1 MCPPD
6 PIVVTVDIVSS
17 PSPLIGSA
25 IIGSVAST
33 SEAIQLITSGA
44 KGVTGSTGDRGATG
58 STGNMPSNYVISI
71 NGITGTIENVAKT
84 NIAQTFTGTQFF
96 PNGISA
102 DALTANTA
110 YFDGN
115 INATKSVI
123 LNTNAAN
130 TLTVNGVS
138 TFNQGISISKGSQL
152 TGANIVGSVD
162 ITGGDIFI
170 NGVRFGVGPTGG
182 KGTSGESNLAIGL
195 NTLNKVQPQVSS
207 TTRGIENTAIGT
219 YASSS
224 VTSGSY
230 NVAVGSYALRND
242 VSLGYN
248 TAIGARALL
257 ANTTGVGNCALGVFT
272 LQACTVGNDNVG
284 NGSGALQRTVN
295 GSLNTS
301 IGNQS
306 YYYLTSG
313 NNNVAIGYGA
323 GAYLSDTVT
332 TMTKT
337 DNSVHIGYNVR
348 GLTQNQTNEI
358 AIGYLVSGNGSNT
371 VTLGN
376 TSITR
381 TFLRG
386 TVDVAGGISATGA
399 SITGGMTASGN
410 INFIGSVFLNPPAA
424 SPFPSNSTG
433 KTGQITW
440 GLSGSTYY
448 LYLCVDTNTWKNL
461 PMNSY

>member
-1 MCPPD
+1 M
-6 PIVVTVDIVSS
+6 
-17 PSPLIGSA
+17 
-25 IIGSVAST
+25 
-33 SEAIQLITSGA
+33 
-44 KGVTGSTGDRGATG
+44 
-58 STGNMPSNYVISI
+58 
-71 NGITGTIENVAKT
+71 
-84 NIAQTFTGTQFF
+84 
-96 PNGISA
+96 
-102 DALTANTA
+102 
-110 YFDGN
+110 
-115 INATKSVI
+115 
-123 LNTNAAN
+123 
-130 TLTVNGVS
+130 
-138 TFNQGISISKGSQL
+138 
-152 TGANIVGSVD
+152 
-162 ITGGDIFI
+162 
-170 NGVRFGVGPTGG
+170 
-182 KGTSGESNLAIGL
+182 
-195 NTLNKVQPQVSS
+195 
-207 TTRGIENTAIGT
+207 
-219 YASSS
+219 
-224 VTSGSY
+224 
-230 NVAVGSYALRND
+230 
-242 VSLGYN
+242 
-248 TAIGARALL
+248 ARA
-257 ANTTGVGNCALGVFT
+257 
-272 LQACTVGNDNVG
+272 
-284 NGSGALQRTVN
+284 GALQRTVN

-424 SPFPSNSTG
+424 NLFPSNSTG

-461 PMNSY
+461 PINSY

>member
-162 ITGGDIFI
+162 ITGGDLY
-170 NGVRFGVGPTGG
+170 VRSIRLGRGNFPTNATGPDY
-182 KGTSGESNLAIGL
+182 NLAIGEG
-195 NTLNKVQPQVSS
+195 TLNSVVPN
-207 TTRGIENTAIGT
+207 TPAFTGIFNVAIG
-219 YASSS
+219 YNAMR
-224 VTSGSY
+224 VTTSGGYNMAVGAESLLNNTSGAGNVGMGIHSLRSNTIGAENNAVGGGSLYTNSSGSY
-230 NVAVGSYALRND
+230 NVA
-242 VSLGYN
+242 
-248 TAIGARALL
+248 
-257 ANTTGVGNCALGVFT
+257 
-272 LQACTVGNDNVG
+272 
-284 NGSGALQRTVN
+284 
-295 GSLNTS
+295 
-301 IGNQS
+301 IGNLS
-306 YYYLTSG
+306 LYYKTTG
-313 NNNVAIGYGA
+313 NNNCAIGFRA
-323 GAYLSDTVT
+323 GRNHTVPISISGT
-332 TMTKT
+332 STLTLT
-337 DNSVHIGYNVR
+337 QSNNSVFIGYDST
-348 GLTQNQTNEI
+348 GLTNNQTNEI
-358 AIGYLVSGNGSNT
+358 VIGAQAIGAGTNT

-424 SPFPSNSTG
+424 NPFPSNSTG